1 MNTKLHA
8 VTDAAGRPIR
18 VFVTAGQVS
27 DYTGAAALLCGLPVR
42 HSGPACSLTTR
53 THTRCLPDRRPPRS
67 PRDAVPM
74 MPWSG
79 LLPIHI
85 EHANEMGTSE
95 LH

>member
-1 MNTKLHA
+1 MVALARRIGVILHRMRVEETDFRA
-8 VTDAAGRPIR
+8 DGPAPNIVGETGPQTDARQ
-18 VFVTAGQVS
+18 TAG
-27 DYTGAAALLCGLPVR
+27 LR
-42 HSGPACSLTTR
+42 GP
-53 THTRCLPDRRPPRS
+53 

-79 LLPIHI
+79 RLPTPI